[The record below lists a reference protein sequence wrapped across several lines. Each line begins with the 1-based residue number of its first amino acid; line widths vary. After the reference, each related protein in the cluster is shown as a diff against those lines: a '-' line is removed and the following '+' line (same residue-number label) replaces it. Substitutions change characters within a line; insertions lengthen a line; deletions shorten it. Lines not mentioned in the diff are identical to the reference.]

1 MTRIKHIAAAA
12 ALSVGAA
19 AAGIPFTATAFAE
32 ADKQAKGADQSGAQT
47 ASASNTG
54 GAAAA
59 QRGSTTQ
66 PAAFLLVVPIPVERV
81 APAIVPYGAAL
92 APDSEAIRDTLA
104 SATEAAIADDGF
116 DDFVERLVDADRNRI
131 GKFDGGN
138 DSALNAAARRVRD
151 TWKEKF
157 GNDLDIENEDAL
169 YGSFPI
175 VQGVINTGLEPGVKS
190 MPANSSGDYNLDPG
204 RDIAVVTLPAGHGLT
219 ETTLVMIDE
228 AFGWKID
235 VPNTVGGR
243 DVHANLIQRLNA
255 VADAADKWPANR
267 EAATRYLT
275 HQVMLAAVGK
285 DEQTATAANK

>member
-1 MTRIKHIAAAA
+1 MTRMKYVAAAA

-19 AAGIPFTATAFAE
+19 AGIPFTGTASAQ
-32 ADKQAKGADQSGAQT
+32 ADKQAKQADPSGAQT
-47 ASASNTG
+47 ASASNKG
-54 GAAAA
+54 GAGA

-66 PAAFLLVVPIPVERV
+66 PAAFLLVVPIPVDRV
-81 APAIVPYGAAL
+81 SPAIIPYGAAL

-104 SATEAAIADDGF
+104 SATEAAITEDGF

-138 DSALNAAARRVRD
+138 ESALDAAARRVRD
-151 TWKEKF
+151 TWKNKF
-157 GNDLDIENEDAL
+157 GEDLDIENEDAM
-169 YGSFPI
+169 YSSFPI

-190 MPANSSGDYNLDPG
+190 MPANSSGDYNVEPG
-204 RDIAVVTLPAGHGLT
+204 RDIAVVTLPAGHGLS

-243 DVHANLIQRLNA
+243 NVHANLIQRLNA

-267 EAATRYLT
+267 QAAARYLT

-285 DEQTATAANK
+285 EEQTATAAKK

>member
-12 ALSVGAA
+12 ALAVGAAA
-19 AAGIPFTATAFAE
+19 AAGIPFTATASAE
-32 ADKQAKGADQSGAQT
+32 ADKQAKQADQSGAQS
-47 ASASNTG
+47 ASASNKG
-54 GAAAA
+54 GAAA

-66 PAAFLLVVPIPVERV
+66 PAAFLVVPIPVDRV

-92 APDSEAIRDTLA
+92 APDGEAIRDTLG
-104 SATEAAIADDGF
+104 SATEAAIAEDGF

-138 DSALNAAARRVRD
+138 SSALNAAAQRVRD
-151 TWKEKF
+151 TWKNKF
-157 GNDLDIENEDAL
+157 GDDLDIEDEDAI
-169 YGSFPI
+169 YSTFPI

-190 MPANSSGDYNLDPG
+190 MPANSSGDYNLEPG
-204 RDIAVVTLPAGHGLT
+204 RDIAVVTLPAGHGLG

-255 VADAADKWPANR
+255 VADAAANWPANR
-267 EAATRYLT
+267 EAAARYLT

-285 DEQTATAANK
+285 EGQTATAANK

>member
-1 MTRIKHIAAAA
+1 MTRIKYIAAAA

-19 AAGIPFTATAFAE
+19 AGIPFTGTAFAQ
-32 ADKQAKGADQSGAQT
+32 ADKQAKQVDQSGAQT
-47 ASASNTG
+47 ASASNKG
-54 GAAAA
+54 GAAA
-59 QRGSTTQ
+59 QRGSTTR
-66 PAAFLLVVPIPVERV
+66 PAAFLLVVPIPMDRVE
-81 APAIVPYGAAL
+81 PAVIPYRSAL

-104 SATEAAIADDGF
+104 SATEAAIAEDGF

-138 DSALNAAARRVRD
+138 DSALDAAARRVRE
-151 TWKEKF
+151 TWKNKF
-157 GNDLDIENEDAL
+157 GDDLDIENEQAI
-169 YGSFPI
+169 YSSFPI
-175 VQGVINTGLEPGVKS
+175 VQGVINTALEPAVKS
-190 MPANSSGDYNLDPG
+190 MPANSSGDYNLEPG
-204 RDIAVVTLPAGHGLT
+204 RDIAVVTLPAGHGLR

-267 EAATRYLT
+267 EAAARYLT
-275 HQVMLAAVGK
+275 HQVMLAAV
-285 DEQTATAANK
+285 DEEQQTAATAKK